1 MCDTAHHQRARAAA
15 LPGGV
20 GVQVDESSTPTPSY
34 QSVKPKPA
42 CAVQRAMT
50 NAMLNCIP
58 EQGNKW
64 RNALQWVYEVSDNH
78 SHNEHLSAD
87 LSTWCMESHRLSTGG
102 VDTGGWLKCRLSAFT
117 PLESAMLDRVMRDSN
132 MATGDSGSRTI
143 RPPVAV
149 VGLGLASGP
158 LSGVELVIGMYK
170 SKRDVHIEMTRRD
183 SRPPLKATLFVADQ
197 SGKDD
202 VMRFH
207 VDSPHAVTAESG
219 PPVHR
224 QTRALSSQYMQRMCA
239 CVACVKLIYIKL
251 IYMYFRY
258 THVFSCLILTLP
270 LSVRV

>member
-64 RNALQWVYEVSDNH
+64 RNALQWVYEGSDNH

-207 VDSPHAVTAESG
+207 VDSPHAVTANLDDQVNVG
-219 PPVHR
+219 LQCINKYGH
-224 QTRALSSQYMQRMCA
+224 C
-239 CVACVKLIYIKL
+239 
-251 IYMYFRY
+251 
-258 THVFSCLILTLP
+258 P
-270 LSVRV
+270 LSICNVCVRVLHASSSYTSSSYTCISDTHTYSPV